1 MQKNGDMWAGLFF
14 LFLGVAVIVGSLRMP
29 LGTPLDPQPG
39 FFPLLA
45 GVFLSGLSIVH
56 LALAFHKRKGSSKIQ
71 AFGTVWR
78 PASMIAGLLIYSFI
92 LDPVGY
98 VIATI
103 FLSVIILRILESKSW
118 WKLVTISIGASIG
131 TYVLFDRIMGVTLPL
146 GILKGVL

>member
-1 MQKNGDMWAGLFF
+1 MRKNGDMWAGFF
-14 LFLGVAVIVGSLRMP
+14 FAFFGIAVVIGSLGLP

-45 GVFLSGLSIVH
+45 GVFLSGLSIIH
-56 LALAFHKRKGSSKIQ
+56 LIRAFLKKSGPMQ

-78 PASMIAGLLIYSFI
+78 PAFLIAGLFIYTFI

-118 WKLVTISIGASIG
+118 LKLVTISVAATIG

>member
-14 LFLGVAVIVGSLRMP
+14 LFLGIAVVVGSLRMP

-45 GVFLSGLSIVH
+45 GIFLSGLSIVH
-56 LALAFHKRKGSSKIQ
+56 LVLAFLKRKKSLNMRS
-71 AFGTVWR
+71 FGTVWR
-78 PASMIAGLLIYSFI
+78 PAFLIVGLFIYTFI

-98 VIATI
+98 VIATL

-118 WKLVTISIGASIG
+118 WKLSAISLASSVGSFI
-131 TYVLFDRIMGVTLPL
+131 LFDRILGVTLPL
-146 GILKGVL
+146 GLLKGLL

>member
-1 MQKNGDMWAGLFF
+1 MRKNGDILAGFFF
-14 LFLGVAVIVGSLRMP
+14 LFFGIAVIIGSLGLP
-29 LGTPLDPQPG
+29 LGTPLDPKPG

-45 GVFLSGLSIVH
+45 GIFLSGLSIVH
-56 LALAFHKRKGSSKIQ
+56 LVLAFLKRKKSAEIQ
-71 AFGTVWR
+71 AFGAVWR
-78 PASMIAGLLIYSFI
+78 PASMIAGLFIYSFI

-103 FLSVIILRILESKSW
+103 ILSVIILRILESKSW
-118 WKLVTISIGASIG
+118 WRLVTISIGASIG

>member
-1 MQKNGDMWAGLFF
+1 MRKNGDMWAGFF
-14 LFLGVAVIVGSLRMP
+14 FAFFGIAVVIGSLGLP

-56 LALAFHKRKGSSKIQ
+56 LARVFLKRKGSSKMQ
-71 AFGTVWR
+71 AFGAVWR
-78 PASMIAGLLIYSFI
+78 PAFLIAGLFIYTFI

-118 WKLVTISIGASIG
+118 WKLVTISVAASIG

>member
-1 MQKNGDMWAGLFF
+1 MQKSGDMWAGLFF

-45 GVFLSGLSIVH
+45 GIFLSGLSIAH
-56 LALAFHKRKGSSKIQ
+56 LVLAYPKRKKSLNMQ

-78 PASMIAGLLIYSFI
+78 PAFLIGGLFIYTFI
-92 LDPVGY
+92 LDPLGY

-118 WKLVTISIGASIG
+118 WKLSAISLASSVGSFI
-131 TYVLFDRIMGVTLPL
+131 LFDRILGVTLPL
-146 GILKGVL
+146 GLLKGLL

>member
-14 LFLGVAVIVGSLRMP
+14 LLLGVAVIVGSIRMP

-45 GVFLSGLSIVH
+45 GIFLSVLSVVH
-56 LALAFHKRKGSSKIQ
+56 LVLAFLKRKKSLKMQ
-71 AFGTVWR
+71 ALGAVWR
-78 PASMIAGLLIYSFI
+78 PAFLIAGLFIYTFI
-92 LDPVGY
+92 LDPLGY

-118 WKLVTISIGASIG
+118 WKLSAISLASSVG
-131 TYVLFDRIMGVTLPL
+131 TFVLFDRILGVTLPL
-146 GILKGVL
+146 GVLKGLL

>member
-1 MQKNGDMWAGLFF
+1 MRKNGDMWAGFF
-14 LFLGVAVIVGSLRMP
+14 FAFFGIAVVIGSLGLP

-45 GVFLSGLSIVH
+45 GVFLSGLSIIH
-56 LALAFHKRKGSSKIQ
+56 LIRAFLKKSGPMQ
-71 AFGTVWR
+71 AFGAVWR
-78 PASMIAGLLIYSFI
+78 PAFLIAGLFIYTFI

-118 WKLVTISIGASIG
+118 WKLVTISVAASIG

>member
-1 MQKNGDMWAGLFF
+1 MRKNGDMWAGFF
-14 LFLGVAVIVGSLRMP
+14 FAFFGIAVVIGSLGLP

-45 GVFLSGLSIVH
+45 GVFLSGLSIIH
-56 LALAFHKRKGSSKIQ
+56 LIRAFLKKSGPMQ

-78 PASMIAGLLIYSFI
+78 PAFLIAGLFIYTFI

-118 WKLVTISIGASIG
+118 WKLVTISVAASIG

>member
-1 MQKNGDMWAGLFF
+1 MRKNGDMWAGFFF
-14 LFLGVAVIVGSLRMP
+14 LFFGIAVIIGSLGLP
-29 LGTPLDPQPG
+29 LGTPLDPKPG

-45 GVFLSGLSIVH
+45 GIFLSGLSIVH
-56 LALAFHKRKGSSKIQ
+56 LVRAFLKKSGPMQ
-71 AFGTVWR
+71 AFGAVWR
-78 PASMIAGLLIYSFI
+78 PASMIAGLLIYSLI

-103 FLSVIILRILESKSW
+103 ILSVIILRILESKSW
-118 WKLVTISIGASIG
+118 WRLVTIGIGASIG